1 MTSDRVLRSRVVK
14 LNKEIKE
21 IVVKIYVLDQNMA
34 QQAAD
39 EQGNVYSINDDGRE
53 LAAYMIRTD
62 DKMKEYAEYIQK
74 ELSKYHGDLH

>member
-1 MTSDRVLRSRVVK
+1 MTSDRVLRSRVFK

-74 ELSKYHGDLH
+74 ELTKYHGDLH

>member
-1 MTSDRVLRSRVVK
+1 MTSDRVLRSRVFK
-14 LNKEIKE
+14 LSKEIKE

-74 ELSKYHGDLH
+74 ELTKYHGDLH

>member
-1 MTSDRVLRSRVVK
+1 MTSDRVLRSRVFK
-14 LNKEIKE
+14 LSKEIKE
-21 IVVKIYVLDQNMA
+21 TVVKIYVLDQNMA

-74 ELSKYHGDLH
+74 ELTKYHGDLH